1 MHRFEPRPTQFI
13 GVREVGGW
21 RLRQYTITLPEEQLD
36 QAVFEEGLALAAQ
49 LLPQPPVAPG
59 RFGVGFVILHQGRGM
74 DYIVLAW
81 WSRENELP
89 MRVFVRQREPE
100 EPWRP
105 ATGEESICVW
115 DIEVIKRER
124 DLFVRTAVTD
134 GRTEL
139 ESYLAAD

>member
-1 MHRFEPRPTQFI
+1 MDRTATNLAASPVTARPAAACAPGANIDIPCVVHRFEPRPTQFI

-81 WSRENELP
+81 WS
-89 MRVFVRQREPE
+89 
-100 EPWRP
+100 
-105 ATGEESICVW
+105 GE
-115 DIEVIKRER
+115 
-124 DLFVRTAVTD
+124 
-134 GRTEL
+134 
-139 ESYLAAD
+139 